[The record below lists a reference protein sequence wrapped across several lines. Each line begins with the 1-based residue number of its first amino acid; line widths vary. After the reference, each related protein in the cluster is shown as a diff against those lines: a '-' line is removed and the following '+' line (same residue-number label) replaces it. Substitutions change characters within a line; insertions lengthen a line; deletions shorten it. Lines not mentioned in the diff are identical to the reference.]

1 MSGSVSL
8 IDGHIDDVN
17 RCVCCGAVI
26 PEGRMVCPTCLSLE
40 MARAPKGIK
49 KARRCDLYVA
59 DRNAGMKYTDIAEK
73 YGVSYQCVAQACARR
88 GVGHFKPYTKV
99 DCIYPN
105 LRKWL
110 NDNKVSRY
118 EFIRRLG
125 ECQHTA
131 NSARLSDHFRG
142 RCYPR
147 KETID
152 KMLEVTGL
160 TYEQFFA
167 TEEE

>member
-1 MSGSVSL
+1 MGGSVSL

-59 DRNAGMKYTDIAEK
+59 DRNAGMKYAEIAAK
-73 YGVSYQCVAQACARR
+73 YGVSYQCVAQSCASR
-88 GVGHFKPYTKV
+88 GVGRFKPYTATE
-99 DCIYPN
+99 CIYPN

-125 ECQHTA
+125 DHQNAVSTA
-131 NSARLSDHFRG
+131 RISEHFRG
-142 RCYPR
+142 RSYPR

-152 KMLEVTGL
+152 KFIEVTGL
-160 TYEQFFA
+160 TYEQLFA
-167 TEEE
+167 EEE